1 MKKFILI
8 LFTLILSSLIISC
21 NFVDDKKT
29 IENTDLKI
37 EPTELKISSKDT
49 LGADMAILDYASD
62 DIIIFHGSFG
72 LFVFDTK
79 SSKVIKSIDLEPINC
94 ISTQGDNLCVVSV
107 NKDGTIIQLHNISS
121 ERMYIYTLKDNL
133 LIETPYK
140 PMENSFELIPTPE
153 NIKGNDIDY
162 SYESVK
168 FDNGDLG
175 YLTASDSTVGSLKYI
190 RGDTSYT
197 LFK

>member
-21 NFVDDKKT
+21 SFVDDNQT
-29 IENTDLKI
+29 VENTNLKI
-37 EPTELKISSKDT
+37 ESTEPKLALEND

-62 DIIIFHGSFG
+62 DIIIFHGYFG

-79 SSKVIKSIDLEPINC
+79 ASKIIRSIDLKPINC
-94 ISTQGDNLCVVSV
+94 NYTQGDNYCEVSV
-107 NKDGTIIQLHNISS
+107 NKDGTIIQLHNSSS
-121 ERMYIYTLKDNL
+121 EKMYVYTINDNS

-153 NIKGNDIDY
+153 NIKVNDINY
-162 SYESVK
+162 SYESIK

-190 RGDTSYT
+190 RGDKSYT
-197 LFK
+197 IFK